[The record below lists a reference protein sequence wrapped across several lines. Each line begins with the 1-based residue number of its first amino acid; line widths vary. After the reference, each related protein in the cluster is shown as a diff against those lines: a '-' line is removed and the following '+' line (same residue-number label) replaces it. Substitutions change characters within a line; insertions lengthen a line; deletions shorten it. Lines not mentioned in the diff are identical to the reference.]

1 MGNSKQD
8 SDNRPT
14 NISQI
19 KKIAYTPQNTTSNK
33 QQTMESHKDQSWNV
47 TISDLQWQFFK
58 FTFRSTPLY
67 HVCERQNNNQATGH
81 KPTK

>member
-8 SDNRPT
+8 SDNKPT

-19 KKIAYTPQNTTSNK
+19 KNIAYTPQNTTSNK
-33 QQTMESHKDQSWNV
+33 LWNLAKISPWNV
-47 TISDLQWQFFK
+47 SISDLQRPFFK

-67 HVCERQNNNQATGH
+67 HVCGQQNNNQATGH